1 MKLNFIKISFFLIA
15 LAACGEKDIVSE
27 KKSDLSLIQKTFVE
41 LPGWQN
47 DNHGEA
53 LEAFLLSCEK
63 ITKTKKE
70 YLGNS
75 EIKIA
80 TKEYIDICLKAQNIK
95 SENFKNFIESNF
107 EPFLIEYKGS
117 AEGKFTAYYEPLIK
131 VNYNQDETYKYPI
144 HAKPLD
150 LIEFNPRDFDSSMP
164 SKRLVGR
171 LKGQKLVPYY
181 TRDEIGK
188 GLAKAP
194 VLLWSDSFV
203 DVYIMHI
210 QGPAV
215 AEFPDGSQIRISYA
229 DNNGLPFKGIGS
241 ILLKN
246 GELAAGKASMLEIK
260 KWLLENPKKAINY
273 MNQNPRYIFHQLIGA
288 SGPLG
293 ALNTPLVAGRS
304 LAVDARYIPL
314 GSLLWLDT
322 TKPDGKPL
330 QRLINAQDVGGAIKG
345 AIRGDYFWGSGGDDI
360 LELAGKMNQKGSY
373 YILLPKK
380 GE

>member
-1 MKLNFIKISFFLIA
+1 MKQNFIKILFLLVV
-15 LAACGEKDIVSE
+15 LAACGEKDATQ
-27 KKSDLSLIQKTFVE
+27 KSDLSLVEKTFAE

-47 DNHGEA
+47 DQQGEA
-53 LEAFLLSCEK
+53 LAAFLLSCEK
-63 ITKTKKE
+63 MENSKKE
-70 YLGNS
+70 FLGNA
-75 EIKIA
+75 EIKIP
-80 TKEYIDICLKAQNIK
+80 TKEYVKICSDAKNIK
-95 SENFKNFIESNF
+95 PENFKSFVEDNFS
-107 EPFLIEYKGS
+107 PYLVVYQGS

-131 VNYNQDETYKYPI
+131 VNYNQDETFKHPI

-181 TRDEIGK
+181 TRYEIGK
-188 GLAKAP
+188 GMAKAP
-194 VLLWSDSFV
+194 VLLWAESFI

-215 AEFPDGSQIRISYA
+215 AEFSDGSKIRISYA

-246 GELAAGKASMLEIK
+246 GELDAGKASMLEIK
-260 KWLLENPKKAINY
+260 KWLLANPEKAIKY
-273 MNQNPRYIFHQLIGA
+273 MNQNPRYVFHQLIGA

-293 ALNTPLVAGRS
+293 ALNTPLVTGRS
-304 LAVDARYIPL
+304 LAVDPQYIPL
-314 GSLLWLDT
+314 GALLWLDT
-322 TKPDGKPL
+322 TTPDEKPL
-330 QRLINAQDVGGAIKG
+330 QKLINAQDVGGAIKG
-345 AIRGDYFWGSGGDDI
+345 AIRGDYFWGSGGDDV
-360 LELAGKMNQKGSY
+360 LEQAGKMNQKGSY